1 MTVSTSKADEVEA
14 GLRKLGFE
22 TERKELPVLQG
33 DDESEHGSDVDMN
46 GSESGSEVER

>member
-1 MTVSTSKADEVEA
+1 MTVSTSKADEVET

-33 DDESEHGSDVDMN
+33 DDESEYGSDVDMSGGEN
-46 GSESGSEVER
+46 GSEVGR